1 MTHHR
6 ANKVAIL
13 VESLYIPE
21 ELEIYERCIREA
33 GLEVVFAARL
43 WGNKKITIYSD
54 NVSDTAM
61 DGPKPS
67 QQRDV
72 FVDVDEVRRNLD
84 AYAAVLVAANYT
96 SVRSRYYTAE
106 DGGPRNAPA
115 VRLFAE
121 AMARPSLVKGALC
134 HGLWLG
140 TPVPE
145 VLAGRKVICHEVVR
159 ADIINAGAT
168 ITLTDSRVVA
178 DGDLVTGYSKHEAA
192 GLVREVLARIQRV
205 KDGGKLRAGSDSGIP
220 EYRLPPSIGKR
231 RVLVLLSEW
240 GYWGEELLGPL
251 EVFDAA
257 GYEVA
262 FCTPTG
268 KRPNAIPVSMDPGF
282 VDPPLNRAVT
292 TAAVAARVRL
302 LDDPET
308 EQGKRLS
315 QPLNLS
321 EVVPLHPYAAAPSYV
336 RALEAYNRQ
345 LSEGLAAWVDK
356 FDALVIVGGSG
367 PVMDLVNNGRVHDL
381 ILAFVTADKPVAAEC
396 YGVAC
401 LAFARDWESRESLIR
416 NKFVTGHC
424 LEYDYQSG
432 TAFVKARNQFL
443 MDGDQVF
450 NFGPP
455 PYPLEYILR
464 DATAPEG
471 RYVGNFGKETSVV
484 VDYPFVTGRSTPDS
498 YLTGQKLVEVLETGL
513 RQWGI
518 PNRPARYSRGDVDAR

>member
-1 MTHHR
+1 MSQR
-6 ANKVAIL
+6 ANKIAIL

-21 ELEIYERCIREA
+21 ELEIYERRIREA
-33 GLEVVFAARL
+33 GLEPVLAARL
-43 WGNKKITIYSD
+43 WGQQKITIYSD
-54 NVSDTAM
+54 NVSDIPLEGT
-61 DGPKPS
+61 KPLQS
-67 QQRDV
+67 RDV
-72 FVDVDEVRRNLD
+72 VTDVDDVRRNLD
-84 AYAAVLVAANYT
+84 DYAAVLVAANYT
-96 SVRSRYYTAE
+96 SVRSRYFTAD
-106 DGGPRNAPA
+106 DGGPRNARA
-115 VRLFAE
+115 VALFAE
-121 AMARPSLVKGALC
+121 AMRRPSLVKGALC

-140 TPVPE
+140 TPIPE
-145 VLAGRKVICHEVVR
+145 VLPGRKVICHEVVR
-159 ADIINAGAT
+159 ADIINAGAV
-168 ITLTDSRVVA
+168 ITVTDNRVVA
-178 DGDLVTGYSKHEAA
+178 DGDLVTGYSKHEAE
-192 GLVREVLARIQRV
+192 GLIREVLARVSRV
-205 KDGGKLRAGSDSGIP
+205 RAGGKLRPGSDSGIP
-220 EYRLPPSIGKR
+220 EFRLPPRIARR
-231 RVLVLLSEW
+231 RVLALLSEW

-257 GYEVA
+257 GYEVV

-292 TAAVAARVRL
+292 TEAVAARVRL

-308 EQGKRLS
+308 EQGKRLEK
-315 QPLNLS
+315 PLNLS
-321 EVVPLHPYAAAPSYV
+321 DLVPQHPYAAAPSYV
-336 RALEAYNRQ
+336 RALEVYHRQ
-345 LSEGLAAWVDK
+345 LADNLAPAVEG

-381 ILAFVTADKPVAAEC
+381 ILAFVAADKPVAAEC

-455 PYPLEYILR
+455 PYPLEFILR
-464 DATAPEG
+464 DATAPDG

-518 PNRPARYSRGDVDAR
+518 PNRPARYSMGGHDAR